1 MIYHRGGEPERAM
14 HCWLKCHGTQ
24 AMDNSRI
31 CHRLLFHERG
41 KQYFVL
47 LRLHTRFNYTS
58 HWSYELSFSHLWMSI
73 MHGFTWSELN
83 YWRDLYCLWA
93 RRNLSLALSRST
105 VVEEDRENS
114 MIIFRIKFEFEVHTC
129 TSKFCKSADL
139 KFPVSGRSIYSQID
153 RHTCAQCSHASVGL
167 AQARPN

>member
-1 MIYHRGGEPERAM
+1 MIYHRGAEPERAM
-14 HCWLKCHGTQ
+14 HCWLKWHGTQ

-58 HWSYELSFSHLWMSI
+58 HWSYELSFSRLWVSI
-73 MHGFTWSELN
+73 MHGLTWSELN

-93 RRNLSLALSRST
+93 RHNLSLALSRST

-114 MIIFRIKFEFEVHTC
+114 MIIFRIKFKFEVHTC
-129 TSKFCKSADL
+129 TYKFCKSADL
-139 KFPVSGRSIYSQID
+139 KFPVSGRSID
-153 RHTCAQCSHASVGL
+153 R
-167 AQARPN
+167 